1 MKIDDFLKE
10 RGINYEKHLHTST
23 FTAQGLAQVE
33 HVSGYMVAKP
43 VIVKGERGFAMC
55 VVAAPKHVDLELV
68 GRALHEPHVR
78 LATETEMAQL
88 FRGVELGA
96 EPPIGALFGMKTV
109 MDAGLRADEYLVM
122 QAGSHREAIKVRR
135 EDWERVCEPVVA
147 SVVQD

>member
-1 MKIDDFLKE
+1 MKLDDFLKE

-68 GRALHEPHVR
+68 SRALHEPHVR
-78 LATETEMAQL
+78 LATETEMAEL
-88 FRGVELGA
+88 FPGVELGA
-96 EPPIGALFGMKTV
+96 EPPIGSLFGMKTV
-109 MDAGLRADEYLVM
+109 MDVGLHHDEYLVM
-122 QAGSHREAIKVRR
+122 QAGSHRQAIKIRR
-135 EDWERVCEPVVA
+135 EDWEKVCQPLA
-147 SVVQD
+147 ANITQD